1 MVMDRD
7 SSIICLWAHN
17 INSDLCMSIGEIKS
31 EIKYIL
37 SITIRYVCKLR
48 ITNVKIS

>member
-7 SSIICLWAHN
+7 SSIICLWAH
-17 INSDLCMSIGEIKS
+17 NSDLCMSIGEIKS